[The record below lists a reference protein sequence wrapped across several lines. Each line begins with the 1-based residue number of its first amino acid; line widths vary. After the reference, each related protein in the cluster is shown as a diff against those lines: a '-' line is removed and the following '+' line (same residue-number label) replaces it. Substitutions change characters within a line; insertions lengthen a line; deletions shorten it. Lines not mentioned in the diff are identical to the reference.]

1 MEYDA
6 GYEERLQE
14 FLSRGVANIYPNREF
29 VEKRLRDGKPAR
41 VYFGIDPTAP
51 TLHIGN
57 MVGIRKLAELQDLG
71 HKVVFLVGD
80 FTAMIGDPT
89 DKAATRK
96 QLTPKEIKANMKVY
110 QKQVSSM
117 LRFSGKNKA
126 EIVYNSKWLG
136 KMQFADVLELA
147 SKMTVQQMLER
158 DMFEKRI
165 EEGKPIHIHEF
176 MYPLMQGYDSVA
188 MEIDGEIGG
197 NDQTFNMLAGR
208 TLEAQI
214 LGKEKFVLTTKLL
227 EDSNGKKMGKTEGN
241 MVSLIDTPED
251 MFGKIMSWSDG
262 LILPAFELCTRVPTG
277 EIAHIKTALE
287 NGENPRIAKARL
299 AREIARI
306 YHGDKAA
313 HAAEESFDR
322 TFQKGEIPDD
332 APEYKAK
339 PGEMLADAMLAAKA
353 VASKTEWRRLVS
365 EGAVTELS
373 ADEKVTDAA
382 MLISRAG
389 IFKIGK
395 RRFVKIILQ

>member
-14 FLSRGVANIYPNREF
+14 FLTRGVANIYPNREF
-29 VEKRLRDGKPAR
+29 VEKRLREGKPSR
-41 VYFGIDPTAP
+41 IYFGIDPTAP

-57 MVGIRKLAELQDLG
+57 MVGIKKLAELQDLG
-71 HKVVFLVGD
+71 HKVVLLIGD

-96 QLTPKEIKANMKVY
+96 QLTPKEIKVNMKRY
-110 QKQVSSM
+110 EKQASSM

-126 EIVYNSKWLG
+126 EIVYNSKWLS
-136 KMQFADVLELA
+136 KMNFADVLELA

-262 LILPAFELCTRVPTG
+262 LILPAFELCTRVPMG
-277 EIAHIKTALE
+277 EISHITSALAG
-287 NGENPRIAKARL
+287 GENPRIAKARL
-299 AREIARI
+299 AREIVRI
-306 YHGDKAA
+306 YHGDVAA
-313 HAAEESFDR
+313 HRAEESFDR
-322 TFQKGEIPDD
+322 TFQKGEVPDG
-332 APEYKAK
+332 APEYTAK
-339 PGEMLADAMLAAKA
+339 IGESLADAFIAAGA

-373 ADEKVTDAA
+373 VDEKVADASA
-382 MLISRAG
+382 TISRAG

-395 RRFVKIILQ
+395 RRFVKIIL